1 MWSYF
6 RFWEIVVSNILIVDD
21 SMTMRQMVNF
31 TLASAG
37 HKVTEAGNTDE
48 ALAQAQSQ
56 AFDLVISDV
65 NMPGRTGIEL
75 VAELRKLPAYK
86 FVPIILLTTESQP
99 EMKSKGRAAGATGW
113 IVKPFDPEALLNVLR
128 KVLPA

>member
-1 MWSYF
+1 MA
-6 RFWEIVVSNILIVDD
+6 NILIVDD

-31 TLASAG
+31 TIASAG
-37 HKVTEAGNTDE
+37 HKVTEAGNADE
-48 ALAQAQSQ
+48 ALLAAQKER
-56 AFDLVISDV
+56 FDLVISDV

-75 VAELRKLPAYK
+75 VAELRKIPDYK
-86 FVPIILLTTESQP
+86 FTPILVLTTESQP

-113 IVKPFDPEALLNVLR
+113 IVKPFDPEALLAVLR